1 MEKPNQRKSII
12 LKTKNCSNREQFYIL
27 FLLVRLSEKNSVF
40 RRFP

>member
-12 LKTKNCSNREQFYIL
+12 LKNKKTALYWSSFYI
-27 FLLVRLSEKNSVF
+27 LLVRLSEKNSAL

>member
-12 LKTKNCSNREQFYIL
+12 LKTKKNCSNREQFYIL
-27 FLLVRLSEKNSVF
+27 LVRLSEKNSAF